1 MKTDREDRIKRT
13 EYTIRFPDIDAGRAL
28 IIAAVILVFG
38 SFASKLLYDY
48 IQEQR
53 IKRALNEVVLY
64 MDSVVKES
72 EIQMNQA
79 AEVKLLEQHYQSVL
93 TDQERKKQHVARIN
107 NAVLQEQNQLLAAK
121 RSSKDCKFWSLQ
133 HENNPSPRTAEKR
146 SEFCGFAD

>member
-53 IKRALNEVVLY
+53 IKRALNDVVLY

-72 EIQMNQA
+72 QIQMNQA
-79 AEVKLLEQHYQSVL
+79 AEVKLQEQNYQRVL
-93 TDQERKKQHVARIN
+93 LNQERKKQHIDQIN
-107 NAVLQEQNQLLAAK
+107 NAVEHEQNQLLAAK

-133 HENNPSPRTAEKR
+133 HENNPSARTAEKR
-146 SEFCGFAD
+146 SEFCGFDD

>member
-1 MKTDREDRIKRT
+1 MKTDQQDRIKRT
-13 EYTIRFPDIDAGRAL
+13 EYTIRFSDIDAGKAL
-28 IIAAVILVFG
+28 IIAAVIIVLG

-72 EIQMNQA
+72 QIQLNRA
-79 AEVKLLEQHYQSVL
+79 AEVKLLEQHYQTVL
-93 TDQERKKQHVARIN
+93 TDQERKNQYVARIN
-107 NAVLQEQNQLLAAK
+107 NAVQQEQNQLLFAK

-133 HENNPSPRTAEKR
+133 HENNPSPRTAQKR
-146 SEFCGFAD
+146 VEFCGFVD